1 MRYLF
6 APIPFTGHVN
16 PGLPIARELVRRGH
30 DVRWYSSPRFKRAI
44 ESIGAR
50 WVPLRHALPLD
61 EERLSEMWPARPSE
75 GIAQMQHDSKNVF
88 IEFIRGALVD
98 LEEELRREPADVV
111 IADNGSAVVEAIHR
125 KLGIPWA
132 VYGMSVIA
140 MSSRDT
146 APFGLALQP
155 SSTPL
160 GRMRNKFLNWLVE
173 RVIFREAS
181 DYNQQLRREVGLP
194 PLRRSIF
201 DFAKD
206 ADLYLQ
212 SGVPSFDYPRTDLPD
227 NVHFIGAPIPEP
239 PAHWTP
245 PSWWG
250 QVSRSPFRGQ
260 VSDFTRANRDL
271 TPTTPATWG
280 QVSGKPIVL
289 VTQGTINN
297 DFDQLIRPAIRAL
310 ADENVLVIVTTG
322 SKDPEKVEIDP
333 LPANVRVE
341 RFIPYAHLMPHVDLL
356 LTNGGFGSIQI
367 ALAHGV
373 PVVAIGK
380 TEEKP
385 EIANR
390 VNYAGVGIG
399 LKVLIP
405 TETQI
410 REAVRTVLSVPA
422 YAARAEAMRYE
433 LSGLDA
439 AKIGA
444 DLLEEL
450 AGRCDVEEDALEQ
463 SA

>member
-6 APIPFTGHVN
+6 APIPVTGHVN

-30 DVRWYSSPRFKRAI
+30 HVRWYSTPRFKHAI

-50 WVPLRHALPLD
+50 WVPLRNAIPID
-61 EERLSEMWPARPSE
+61 EENFDLWPDRPAE
-75 GIAQMQHDSKNVF
+75 GIAQLQYDLKHLF
-88 IEFIRGALVD
+88 IEFVRGALTD
-98 LEEELRREPADVV
+98 LEAELRREPADVIV
-111 IADNGSAVVEAIHR
+111 ADNASAVVEAVHQ

-132 VYGMSVIA
+132 VYGMTVLST
-140 MSSRDT
+140 SSRDT

-155 SSTPL
+155 SSTVL
-160 GRMRNKFLNWLVE
+160 GRLRNKALYWLVE
-173 RVIFREAS
+173 KVIFREAHA
-181 DYNQQLRREVGLP
+181 YNAQLRRELGLP
-194 PLRRSIF
+194 PLQRSIF

-212 SGVPSFDYPRTDLPD
+212 SGVPSFDYPRTDLAP
-227 NVHFIGAPIPEP
+227 NVHYLGAPIPDP
-239 PAHWTP
+239 PHGWTP
-245 PSWWG
+245 PSWWS
-250 QVSRSPFRGQ
+250 QVY
-260 VSDFTRANRDL
+260 
-271 TPTTPATWG
+271 
-280 QVSGKPIVL
+280 GKRVVL

-310 ADENVLVIVTTG
+310 AEQNVLVIVTTG
-322 SKDPEKVEIDP
+322 SRNAEEVGIDP
-333 LPANVRVE
+333 LPSNVRVQ
-341 RFIPYAHLMPHVDLL
+341 RFIPYAHLIPHVDLL
-356 LTNGGFGSIQI
+356 LTNGGYGSIQI

-380 TEEKP
+380 TEDKA

-390 VNYAGVGIG
+390 VNWSGVGIG
-399 LKVLIP
+399 LKERTA
-405 TETQI
+405 TEEQI
-410 REAVRTVLSVPA
+410 RNAVRTVLATPT

-433 LSGLDA
+433 MDGLDA

-450 AGRCDVEEDALEQ
+450 ASSYNVLDVDEALER